1 MYGVYFI
8 FYFFNDISLIGNRW
22 VLLIF
27 TQTLWFFSLSK
38 HCTFA
43 LGYFKNT
50 KVEKLL
56 HYNVAC
62 KISSSRKIPIIFVT

>member
-1 MYGVYFI
+1 MFNIKEYAKKFNCLMYDIYFI
-8 FYFFNDISLIGNRW
+8 FYFFNYISLIGNRW

-27 TQTLWFFSLSK
+27 TQTLWLFSMSK

-43 LGYFKNT
+43 LVYLKNT

-56 HYNVAC
+56 H
-62 KISSSRKIPIIFVT
+62 